1 MEAWHCLLQA
11 ARAGSGPTDVYFEL
25 GNLHY
30 IWGDLIAFG
39 RRAEL
44 GAEGAARAVVGEVRE
59 LRRQAIKKRRTLQRK
74 RGKLE
79 WTEAGRHSRE
89 ACTAIATSSGSKGGP
104 EMDHP
109 EAWEWYLKAAEQG

>member
-1 MEAWHCLLQA
+1 MEARRCLLQA
-11 ARAGSGPTDVYFEL
+11 ARAGSAPADVYFAL

-30 IWGDLIAFG
+30 VWGDLIAFG

-59 LRRQAIKKRRTLQRK
+59 LRKQAIMKRRTSKRK

-79 WTEAGRHSRE
+79 RMGASSHSGDE
-89 ACTAIATSSGSKGGP
+89 KGNP
-104 EMDHP
+104 ELDHP
-109 EAWEWYLKAAEQG
+109 EGWEWYLKAAEQG